1 MKTQRLARSSLSPEL
16 RFTSLKGATNII
28 PRVAIVN
35 AISAGWLKKARHP
48 PSRTIAR
55 PNWNVPATRLKIS
68 TLAGVKRLF
77 IPVNLLRYRYNKYIQ
92 YIRNMP
98 NIKNKET
105 PKTRHRFIQGMAELL
120 TPLGVPQT
128 AARLYGYL
136 LLCEEPV
143 SLDRIVDDLEISK
156 STASVAAHLLE
167 MYTLVRRSGQRGTRR
182 VLFEPSD

>member
-1 MKTQRLARSSLSPEL
+1 
-16 RFTSLKGATNII
+16 
-28 PRVAIVN
+28 
-35 AISAGWLKKARHP
+35 
-48 PSRTIAR
+48 
-55 PNWNVPATRLKIS
+55 
-68 TLAGVKRLF
+68 
-77 IPVNLLRYRYNKYIQ
+77 VNLLRYRYNKHIQ

-98 NIKNKET
+98 NIRNKET
-105 PKTRHRFIQGMAELL
+105 RNTRHRFIQGMADVL

-143 SLDRIVDDLEISK
+143 SLDRIVADLEISK

-182 VLFEPSD
+182 VLFEPSDDYSGMINAQKRTLEQLAALIKEGAQSSSNRKTRERLRTMAEFYLVNRDALESAQREWSARK